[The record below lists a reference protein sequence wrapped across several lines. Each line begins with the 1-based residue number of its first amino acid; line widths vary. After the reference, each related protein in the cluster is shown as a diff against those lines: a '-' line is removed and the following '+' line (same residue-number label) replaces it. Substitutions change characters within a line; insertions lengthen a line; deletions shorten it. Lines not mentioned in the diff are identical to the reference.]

1 MPALISTRSS
11 NTSLSTSRKITCI
24 SRNLKI
30 SMPACRQMD
39 TDIRRKTKRSKK
51 VKVNLRTG
59 LPGEAGNIKT
69 QRQNVSSL

>member
-1 MPALISTRSS
+1 MQA
-11 NTSLSTSRKITCI
+11 NGYGYKKEDKKI
-24 SRNLKI
+24 
-30 SMPACRQMD
+30 
-39 TDIRRKTKRSKK
+39 KK